1 MGVTQES
8 SLGKE
13 GQLFRRRHKENL
25 KMKHLLLLSMA
36 TLASCAPQSLV
47 VTTTSL
53 PCNSDEAGGI
63 EVNTI
68 PASSSKSTATVTIE
82 STTTPTIT
90 TPSTT
95 TTTEKQVA
103 TEPLETTKFH
113 IKSEVQFRYA
123 RTVVESTVSNP
134 DAVAQVA
141 SFALVIP
148 DSAFISV

>member
-53 PCNSDEAGGI
+53 PCNSDEEGCI

-95 TTTEKQVA
+95 TTSTTTTTEKQVDSNDR
-103 TEPLETTKFH
+103 ERVGE
-113 IKSEVQFRYA
+113 A
-123 RTVVESTVSNP
+123 R
-134 DAVAQVA
+134 D
-141 SFALVIP
+141 
-148 DSAFISV
+148 

>member
-13 GQLFRRRHKENL
+13 GQLFRTRHKENL

-53 PCNSDEAGGI
+53 PCNSDEEGCI

-68 PASSSKSTATVTIE
+68 PASSSKSTATVAIE

-90 TPSTT
+90 TPSTTTTSTTTST

-113 IKSEVQFRYA
+113 IKSEVQF
-123 RTVVESTVSNP
+123 
-134 DAVAQVA
+134 
-141 SFALVIP
+141 
-148 DSAFISV
+148 

>member
-53 PCNSDEAGGI
+53 PCDEEGCI

-82 STTTPTIT
+82 STTTPTT
-90 TPSTT
+90 TTSTT
-95 TTTEKQVA
+95 TSSTTTEKQVA

-113 IKSEVQFRYA
+113 IKSEVQFRY
-123 RTVVESTVSNP
+123 S
-134 DAVAQVA
+134 
-141 SFALVIP
+141 
-148 DSAFISV
+148 